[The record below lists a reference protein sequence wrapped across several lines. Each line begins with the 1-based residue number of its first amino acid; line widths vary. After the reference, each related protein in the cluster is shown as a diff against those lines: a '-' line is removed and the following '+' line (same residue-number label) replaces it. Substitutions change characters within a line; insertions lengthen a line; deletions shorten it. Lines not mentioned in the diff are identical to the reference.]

1 MGDQGDQWGRRGTK
15 GNQGGPTG
23 TSPSVH
29 AGGLWRPMC
38 SLPPL
43 PPPCKQFFF
52 ALQARKTRGWGS
64 FEGLAI
70 SFFVVR
76 FSCFVSFSFDRSSH
90 FTFGYCSLANRV
102 RLRRQRN
109 AQEWQ
114 DLLLTGMAEV
124 TFVPPIGNGQ
134 GCKNV
139 IFQNLFEVEKRK
151 KTCMSA
157 SPVCSLLHLFSS
169 FDRGQIS
176 CSGTDENH

>member
-23 TSPSVH
+23 ASPSVH
-29 AGGLWRPMC
+29 AGGLWKLMC
-38 SLPPL
+38 SLPPF
-43 PPPCKQFFF
+43 PPLANNFSLRFKQERQEDGDH
-52 ALQARKTRGWGS
+52 LKGWR
-64 FEGLAI
+64 FR
-70 SFFVVR
+70 FVVVR
-76 FSCFVSFSFDRSSH
+76 FSCFVSFGFDRSSH